1 MNKGFWVIVDFMLEW
16 WVLERLN
23 KFYTCAY
30 IYSMYFLS
38 SLKWSMLICV
48 AQQDNQTLRY
58 CTLHDIDVTNL
69 ISISTAA
76 CIQAFQNKWRFL
88 YTFIL
93 VSLKSKLKVF
103 MLFFIP
109 CPLAVIRD
117 RKKISTLFN
126 SFGCVVNVISLVDN
140 LVKFDFICF
149 EMKKVFLCIKKY
161 IWLFCYRS

>member
-1 MNKGFWVIVDFMLEW
+1 MLEW
-16 WVLERLN
+16 WVFERLN

-58 CTLHDIDVTNL
+58 CTLHDIDVTN
-69 ISISTAA
+69 IS
-76 CIQAFQNKWRFL
+76 NKWRLL

-126 SFGCVVNVISLVDN
+126 SFGFVVNVISLVDN
-140 LVKFDFICF
+140 LVKFDFISF
-149 EMKKVFLCIKKY
+149 EIKNGFS
-161 IWLFCYRS
+161 LH

>member
-1 MNKGFWVIVDFMLEW
+1 MLEW
-16 WVLERLN
+16 WVFERLN

-58 CTLHDIDVTNL
+58 CTLHDMSQTWFQFQQL
-69 ISISTAA
+69 HPSIS
-76 CIQAFQNKWRFL
+76 NKWMLL

-149 EMKKVFLCIKKY
+149 EMKNGFSLH
-161 IWLFCYRS
+161 

>member
-1 MNKGFWVIVDFMLEW
+1 MLNFMLEW
-16 WVLERLN
+16 WVFERLN

-58 CTLHDIDVTNL
+58 CTLHDMSQTWFQFQQL
-69 ISISTAA
+69 HPSISK
-76 CIQAFQNKWRFL
+76 QMKAFVYIYFSFFKKQ
-88 YTFIL
+88 
-93 VSLKSKLKVF
+93 LKVF

-117 RKKISTLFN
+117 RKKISTLLN
-126 SFGCVVNVISLVDN
+126 SFGCVVNVISLVQ
-140 LVKFDFICF
+140 
-149 EMKKVFLCIKKY
+149 
-161 IWLFCYRS
+161 

>member
-1 MNKGFWVIVDFMLEW
+1 MHIYTVCIFYHRWNDQCWSVWHSRIIRHWGIVHYMICHKPDF
-16 WVLERLN
+16 N
-23 KFYTCAY
+23 FN
-30 IYSMYFLS
+30 S
-38 SLKWSMLICV
+38 
-48 AQQDNQTLRY
+48 
-58 CTLHDIDVTNL
+58 
-69 ISISTAA
+69 
-76 CIQAFQNKWRFL
+76 CIQAFQNKWRLL

>member
-1 MNKGFWVIVDFMLEW
+1 MLEW
-16 WVLERLN
+16 WVFERLN

-76 CIQAFQNKWRFL
+76 SKHFKQMKAFVYIYFSFFKKQ
-88 YTFIL
+88 
-93 VSLKSKLKVF
+93 LKVF

-117 RKKISTLFN
+117 RKKISTLLN

-149 EMKKVFLCIKKY
+149 EMKNGFSLH
-161 IWLFCYRS
+161 

>member
-1 MNKGFWVIVDFMLEW
+1 MHIYTVCIFYHRWNDQCWSVWHSRIIRHWGIVHYM
-16 WVLERLN
+16 
-23 KFYTCAY
+23 
-30 IYSMYFLS
+30 ISMSQTWFQF
-38 SLKWSMLICV
+38 
-48 AQQDNQTLRY
+48 QQ
-58 CTLHDIDVTNL
+58 LHP
-69 ISISTAA
+69 SIS
-76 CIQAFQNKWRFL
+76 NKWRLL

-149 EMKKVFLCIKKY
+149 EMKNGFSLH
-161 IWLFCYRS
+161 